1 MYHVVFLVT
10 KRAGMTQDEFIR
22 YWIEDHTPLT
32 AKLPGLRS
40 YRCYPMV
47 GQMDDPKPPF
57 DAVALIVFDDEASC
71 RAALASDEFKTAI
84 ADGPNFQ
91 TVDATHGFFAKEY
104 VIV

>member
-10 KRAGMTQDEFIR
+10 KRADMSQDEFVR

-40 YRCYPMV
+40 YRCYPMTS
-47 GQMDDPKPPF
+47 QMDGPRPPF
-57 DAVALIVFDDEASC
+57 DAIAYIAFDDEASC
-71 RAALASDEFKTAI
+71 RAALESAEFKKAV

-91 TVDATHGFFAKEY
+91 NVESTYGFFAREY